1 MPSSNN
7 SKHIFLAPEPRAMSD
22 IFDASDLARL
32 RALGDLYIHE
42 DGPVTDALFDKQV
55 VRADIIMGQFD
66 LSESRLKRIP
76 ALRAVF
82 NVEGN
87 FLPNIDYAY
96 CFRNGIRILSTS
108 PVFAEPVAEAALGMA
123 IDVARGITKSDR
135 DFRRSKEE
143 YGLAANVDAFSLY
156 RQQVG
161 LIGLGDLGK
170 AIVPLLRPFGCRIRA
185 YDPWLPAE
193 YIKSLGCEAVS
204 LDDVLRHSRLVIV
217 VAGVTSQ
224 NQGFLGEKEF
234 AVMQKGSGLV
244 LVSRAAV
251 VDFDAMLDFAD
262 RGHFRVAT
270 DVFPEEPLP
279 ASHRARQTRNVILCA
294 HQAGAL
300 DAAIERIGKLAVG
313 DAELIARGLPPILC
327 KLAQPETVKLLR
339 SKPIDKS

>member
-1 MPSSNN
+1 MPNSSLPTR
-7 SKHIFLAPEPRAMSD
+7 IFLAPEPRAICD
-22 IFDASDLARL
+22 IFDQSDLARL
-32 RALGDLYIHE
+32 RALGDVYLHE
-42 DGPVTDALFDKQV
+42 SGPVTDALFDEKV
-55 VRADIIMGQFD
+55 AGADIIMGQFD
-66 LSESRLKRIP
+66 LPESRLKRIP
-76 ALRAVF
+76 SLRAVF

-87 FLPNIDYAY
+87 FLPNIDYDY
-96 CFRNGIRILSTS
+96 CFRNSIRVLSTS

-123 IDVARGITKSDR
+123 IDVARGISKSDR
-135 DFRRSKEE
+135 QFRDGTEE
-143 YGLAANVDAFSLY
+143 YGLAANVEAFSLY
-156 RQQVG
+156 RQDVG

-185 YDPWLPAE
+185 YDPWLPSE
-193 YIKSLGCEAVS
+193 YVRSFGCEAAS
-204 LDDVLRHSRLVIV
+204 LDEVLKRSRLVIV

-224 NQGFLGEKEF
+224 NQGFLGEQEF
-234 AVMQKGSGLV
+234 ATMRKGSGLV

-279 ASHRARQTRNVILCA
+279 ASHRARRTRNVILCA

-300 DAAIERIGKLAVG
+300 DAAIKQIGKLAVG
-313 DAELIARGLPPILC
+313 DAELIARGLPPVLC

-339 SKPIDKS
+339 SKPIEKS